1 LLTAAEAE
9 ERIAD
14 ALLVAGLS
22 AGGTVLAHASLSAF
36 GHVPDGPETV
46 IRGLLRALGTGG
58 TLLMPALSHRD
69 VTRDQPIFD
78 VLRTPSCVGAIPECF
93 RLRAGT
99 CRSTHPTHSVCG
111 AGDGVGRYLDDHQK
125 DDTPCGPN
133 SPYRRLR
140 DLEGQVAFLGC
151 GLSPN
156 TSMHGVEE
164 IAEAPYL
171 FSGMV
176 DYEIVMPD
184 GTRDRVQNW
193 RHAFRGW
200 GQRYARIGPLM
211 PDGKIREGRVL
222 EASVHILDCRTMWD
236 VALEAMAQEPH
247 FFVERRPTT

>member
-1 LLTAAEAE
+1 MTAAEAE
-9 ERIAD
+9 VRIAD
-14 ALLVAGLS
+14 GLLEVGLS
-22 AGGTVLAHASLSAF
+22 PGGAVLVHVSLSAF

-46 IRGLLRALGTGG
+46 IRGLLRALGTDG

-69 VTRDQPIFD
+69 VTRDQPLFNI
-78 VLRTPSCVGAIPECF
+78 LRTPSCVGAIPEYF
-93 RLRAGT
+93 RLRPGT
-99 CRSTHPTHSVCG
+99 SRSVHPTHSVCS
-111 AGDGVGRYLDDHQK
+111 AGNEVGQYLDDHQK

-140 DLEGQVAFLGC
+140 DLGGQVAFLGC
-151 GLSPN
+151 GLGPN

-184 GTRDRVQNW
+184 GTRGRIQNR

-200 GQRYARIGPLM
+200 SQRYYRVGPLM
-211 PDGKIREGRVL
+211 PDGKIQEGRVL
-222 EASVHILDCRTMWD
+222 EATVHVLDCRTMWD
-236 VALEAMAQEPH
+236 VALEAMEGDPYC
-247 FFVERRPTT
+247 FVERRIPA